1 MHSLEGAEGSLTSW
15 HWDTSYFRVNKRNRP
30 QLLSGGSGV
39 QCSTEA
45 VQLRTT
51 ATYCSRSDASQ
62 RRQLRRRTT
71 ESVRVEK
78 TLRIIKPNIHVQVLG
93 PQRGLNTLISSIPLR
108 PFPSSTLKIWDDLE
122 TLHFQLTQ
130 FPLEGTV
137 VSSSFRAA
145 QFFSS
150 TRSSSVSSIYYK
162 AALPCWMSAG
172 TWQ

>member
-15 HWDTSYFRVNKRNRP
+15 HWDTSYFRVNKRNHP
-30 QLLSGGSGV
+30 QLLSGGSGA

-78 TLRIIKPNIHVQVLG
+78 TLRIIKPNIHVAG
-93 PQRGLNTLISSIPLR
+93 
-108 PFPSSTLKIWDDLE
+108 
-122 TLHFQLTQ
+122 
-130 FPLEGTV
+130 
-137 VSSSFRAA
+137 AA
-145 QFFSS
+145 
-150 TRSSSVSSIYYK
+150 T
-162 AALPCWMSAG
+162 SAG
-172 TWQ
+172 VKHADFIHSFEDFPQFYPKDLG